1 VISLIDLKKVA
12 SDKTINSN
20 AHLRGFRKLRKNCWH
35 HGCFRE
41 AGVTCKSEVPMHEI
55 VSLKKIEEEFLDWC
69 SLLSLDELCSNPKL
83 ISIIERV
90 ERMLLTMTQTG
101 GE

>member
-1 VISLIDLKKVA
+1 
-12 SDKTINSN
+12 
-20 AHLRGFRKLRKNCWH
+20 
-35 HGCFRE
+35 
-41 AGVTCKSEVPMHEI
+41 MHEI